1 MSIKRNGS
9 EFIKLFALKAGIGKT
24 EAKLFIHA
32 LSETVTE
39 VAISEGKSSIS
50 GFGRFTIKEVAD
62 REGTQPGT
70 GERIIIPAHKRIYF
84 TPYER
89 LANLVNKK
97 NIINKNEDLSNKP
110 SNSIDTATL
119 LSTSNNL
126 QISDEL
132 NQIPISTESNTVKNK
147 EMEKNNDSFSEDLDA
162 IKSQKK
168 ANIDEVKIP
177 KLSTTPANDPETND
191 VQLENSEKNALLDE
205 LELLILQKK
214 KHMMSGSLDIRVDDE
229 DFTEQ
234 NAPNQEEEKEN
245 VFPNNTTSVDRISA
259 IDPKP
264 PQITKEIALPN
275 IESSINPKKYIPVEE
290 DLLKDFIGSM
300 DELKTAIKNISTK
313 SDRIKPTSNDTVS
326 IDKKIFI
333 SSCLIS
339 VLVIFISGF
348 WIGSTVDRI
357 FGRGSADSMSTS
369 NQQSIQTKLT
379 GNTQEQPIQ
388 TNTIDG
394 TELIPDATQSAN
406 RLNTNT
412 SKNLSNL
419 TTSSSTSSGL
429 STTRIVRFRS
439 EIGLY
444 NMAKEIYGNPRL
456 WVLLFEENFSTN
468 QNPDDIAEGT
478 PLTIPDVAAPGSFSE
493 LEKERLRIALLHV
506 AQAYENAGKRDL
518 AQSYRSASVYYPNT
532 M

>member
-191 VQLENSEKNALLDE
+191 LQLENSEKNALLDE

-229 DFTEQ
+229 DFTQQ

-275 IESSINPKKYIPVEE
+275 IESSINPRKYIPVEE

-357 FGRGSADSMSTS
+357 FGRGSADSMITS
-369 NQQSIQTKLT
+369 NKQSIQTKLT

-394 TELIPDATQSAN
+394 TELIPDATQSTN

-419 TTSSSTSSGL
+419 TTSSSTSTGL

-506 AQAYENAGKRDL
+506 AQAYENTGKRDL

>member
-234 NAPNQEEEKEN
+234 NAPNQKEEKEN

-313 SDRIKPTSNDTVS
+313 SDRIKPTSNDTIS

-357 FGRGSADSMSTS
+357 FGRGSADSMITS

-394 TELIPDATQSAN
+394 TELIPDATQSTN

-419 TTSSSTSSGL
+419 TTSSSTSTGL

-456 WVLLFEENFSTN
+456 WVLLFEENFNTN
-468 QNPDDIAEGT
+468 QNPDDIADGT
-478 PLTIPDVAAPGSFSE
+478 PLTIPVIATPNSLNR

-518 AQSYRSASVYYPNT
+518 ARNYRSATLYYLNT

>member
-9 EFIKLFALKAGIGKT
+9 EFIELFALKAGIGNT

-84 TPYER
+84 TPYKR
-89 LANLVNKK
+89 LADLVNNKNITKK
-97 NIINKNEDLSNKP
+97 NEELNSKLKNN
-110 SNSIDTATL
+110 IDTATL
-119 LSTSNNL
+119 LSTSDNL

-132 NQIPISTESNTVKNK
+132 NKIPISTESNTVTNK
-147 EMEKNNDSFSEDLDA
+147 EMEKNNDSFSEDLGG
-162 IKSQKK
+162 IKSQEK
-168 ANIDEVKIP
+168 AKTVEFKIP
-177 KLSTTPANDPETND
+177 KLSMTPANDLETND
-191 VQLENSEKNALLDE
+191 VQLENSEKTALLDE

-229 DFTEQ
+229 DFIEQ

-245 VFPNNTTSVDRISA
+245 VFPNNITSVDRTSA

-264 PQITKEIALPN
+264 LKITKESSLPN

-290 DLLKDFIGSM
+290 DLLRDFIESM
-300 DELKTAIKNISTK
+300 DELRTAIKNISAK
-313 SDRIKPTSNDTVS
+313 SDRIKPISNDTIS
-326 IDKKIFI
+326 IDKKILI
-333 SSCLIS
+333 SSSLIS
-339 VLVIFISGF
+339 VLVFFISGF
-348 WIGSTVDRI
+348 LIGSTVDRLI
-357 FGRGSADSMSTS
+357 GRGSTDSISTS

-388 TNTIDG
+388 TNAIDR
-394 TELIPDATQSAN
+394 TELTPDATQSTN
-406 RLNTNT
+406 RSNTNT
-412 SKNLSNL
+412 SKNLSKL
-419 TTSSSTSSGL
+419 SASSSTSLGL
-429 STTRIVRFRS
+429 STTRSVRFRS

-478 PLTIPDVAAPGSFSE
+478 PLTIPNVAAPGSFSE

>member
-110 SNSIDTATL
+110 SNSIDTVTL

-205 LELLILQKK
+205 LEFLILQKK

-394 TELIPDATQSAN
+394 TELIPDATQSTN
-406 RLNTNT
+406 RSNTNT

>member
-1 MSIKRNGS
+1 MKRNGS
-9 EFIKLFALKAGIGKT
+9 EFVELFALKAGIGNT

-62 REGTQPGT
+62 REGIQPGT

-84 TPYER
+84 TPYKR
-89 LANLVNKK
+89 LANLVNSK
-97 NIINKNEDLSNKP
+97 NITNKKEDLNNKP
-110 SNSIDTATL
+110 RNSIDTATQ
-119 LSTSNNL
+119 LSTSNHL

-132 NQIPISTESNTVKNK
+132 NQIPISTESNKVKNK
-147 EMEKNNDSFSEDLDA
+147 EMEKNNDSFSEDLDG
-162 IKSQKK
+162 IKSQEKDK
-168 ANIDEVKIP
+168 TDEFKIP
-177 KLSTTPANDPETND
+177 KLSTTPAND
-191 VQLENSEKNALLDE
+191 VQLENSEKTALLDE

-229 DFTEQ
+229 DLTEQ

-245 VFPNNTTSVDRISA
+245 VYPNNITSVDRTSA

-264 PQITKEIALPN
+264 PQITKEITLPN
-275 IESSINPKKYIPVEE
+275 IESAINPKKYIPVEE

-313 SDRIKPTSNDTVS
+313 SDRIKPTSNDTIN

-333 SSCLIS
+333 SSSLIS
-339 VLVIFISGF
+339 VLVIFVSGF
-348 WIGSTVDRI
+348 LIGSTVDRL
-357 FGRGSADSMSTS
+357 FGRGSTDSMSTS

-388 TNTIDG
+388 TNTIDR
-394 TELIPDATQSAN
+394 TELTPDATQSTN
-406 RLNTNT
+406 RSNTNT
-412 SKNLSNL
+412 SKNLGNLSASN
-419 TTSSSTSSGL
+419 STSSGL

-478 PLTIPDVAAPGSFSE
+478 PLTIPDVATPGSFSE

-518 AQSYRSASVYYPNT
+518 AQSYRSASVYYPNN

>member
-9 EFIKLFALKAGIGKT
+9 EFIELFALKAGIGNT

-313 SDRIKPTSNDTVS
+313 SDRIKPTSNDTIS

-394 TELIPDATQSAN
+394 TELIPDATQSTN
-406 RLNTNT
+406 RSNTNT

>member
-9 EFIKLFALKAGIGKT
+9 EFIELFALKAGIGNT

-84 TPYER
+84 SPYKR
-89 LANLVNKK
+89 LADLVNKK
-97 NIINKNEDLSNKP
+97 NEELNNKP
-110 SNSIDTATL
+110 RNSIDTATL
-119 LSTSNNL
+119 LSTSDNL

-132 NQIPISTESNTVKNK
+132 NKIPISTESNTVKNK
-147 EMEKNNDSFSEDLDA
+147 EMEKNNDSFSEDLDG
-162 IKSQKK
+162 IKSQEK
-168 ANIDEVKIP
+168 AKTVEFKIP
-177 KLSTTPANDPETND
+177 KLSTTPANDLETND
-191 VQLENSEKNALLDE
+191 VQLENSEKTDLLDE

-214 KHMMSGSLDIRVDDE
+214 KHLMSGSLDIRIDDE

-245 VFPNNTTSVDRISA
+245 VFPNNITSVDRTSA

-264 PQITKEIALPN
+264 PQITKESTLPN

-300 DELKTAIKNISTK
+300 DELKTAIKNISAK
-313 SDRIKPTSNDTVS
+313 SDRIKPTSNNTIS
-326 IDKKIFI
+326 IDKKILI
-333 SSCLIS
+333 SSSLIG
-339 VLVIFISGF
+339 VLVIFVSGF
-348 WIGSTVDRI
+348 LIGSTVDRL
-357 FGRGSADSMSTS
+357 FGRGSTDSVSTLS
-369 NQQSIQTKLT
+369 QQSIQTKLT
-379 GNTQEQPIQ
+379 GNTQEQPMQ
-388 TNTIDG
+388 TNTIDR
-394 TELIPDATQSAN
+394 TELTPDATQSTN
-406 RLNTNT
+406 RSNTNT
-412 SKNLSNL
+412 SKDLSNL
-419 TTSSSTSSGL
+419 TASSSTSSRL
-429 STTRIVRFRS
+429 STSRSVRFRS

>member
-1 MSIKRNGS
+1 MKRNGS
-9 EFIKLFALKAGIGKT
+9 EFVELFALKAGIGNT

-62 REGTQPGT
+62 REGIQPGT

-84 TPYER
+84 TPYKR
-89 LANLVNKK
+89 LANLVNNK
-97 NIINKNEDLSNKP
+97 NITNKKEDLNNKP
-110 SNSIDTATL
+110 RNSIDTATQ

-132 NQIPISTESNTVKNK
+132 NQIPISNESNKVKNK
-147 EMEKNNDSFSEDLDA
+147 EMEKNNDSFSEDLDG
-162 IKSQKK
+162 IKSQEKDK
-168 ANIDEVKIP
+168 TDEFKIP
-177 KLSTTPANDPETND
+177 KLSTTPAND
-191 VQLENSEKNALLDE
+191 VQLENSEKTALLDE

-229 DFTEQ
+229 DLTEQ

-245 VFPNNTTSVDRISA
+245 VYPNNITSVDRTSA

-264 PQITKEIALPN
+264 PQITKEITLPN
-275 IESSINPKKYIPVEE
+275 IESAINPKKYIPVEE

-313 SDRIKPTSNDTVS
+313 SDRIKPTSNDTIN

-333 SSCLIS
+333 SSSLIS
-339 VLVIFISGF
+339 VLVIFVSGF
-348 WIGSTVDRI
+348 LIGSTVDRL
-357 FGRGSADSMSTS
+357 FGRGSTDSMSTS

-388 TNTIDG
+388 TNTIDR
-394 TELIPDATQSAN
+394 TELTPDATQSTN
-406 RLNTNT
+406 RSNTNT
-412 SKNLSNL
+412 SKNLGNLSASN
-419 TTSSSTSSGL
+419 STSSGL

-456 WVLLFEENFSTN
+456 WVLLFEENFNTN

-478 PLTIPDVAAPGSFSE
+478 PLTIPDVATPGSFSE

-518 AQSYRSASVYYPNT
+518 AQSYRSASVYYPNN

>member
-1 MSIKRNGS
+1 MSMKRNGS
-9 EFIKLFALKAGIGKT
+9 EFVELFALKAGIGNT

-62 REGTQPGT
+62 REGIQPGT

-84 TPYER
+84 TPYKR
-89 LANLVNKK
+89 LANLVNSK
-97 NIINKNEDLSNKP
+97 NITNKKEDLNNKP
-110 SNSIDTATL
+110 RNSIDTATQ
-119 LSTSNNL
+119 LSTSNHL

-132 NQIPISTESNTVKNK
+132 NQIPISTESNKVKNK
-147 EMEKNNDSFSEDLDA
+147 EMEKNNDSFSEDLDG
-162 IKSQKK
+162 IKSQEKDK
-168 ANIDEVKIP
+168 TDEFKIP
-177 KLSTTPANDPETND
+177 KLSTTPAND
-191 VQLENSEKNALLDE
+191 VQLENSEKTALLDE

-229 DFTEQ
+229 DLTEQ

-245 VFPNNTTSVDRISA
+245 VYPNNITSVDRTSA

-264 PQITKEIALPN
+264 PQITKEITLPN
-275 IESSINPKKYIPVEE
+275 IESAINPKKYIPVEE

-300 DELKTAIKNISTK
+300 DELKTVIKNISTK
-313 SDRIKPTSNDTVS
+313 SDRIKPTSNDTIN

-333 SSCLIS
+333 SSSLIS
-339 VLVIFISGF
+339 VLVIFVSGF
-348 WIGSTVDRI
+348 LIGSTVDRL
-357 FGRGSADSMSTS
+357 FGRGSTDSMSTS

-388 TNTIDG
+388 TNTIDR
-394 TELIPDATQSAN
+394 TELTPDATQSTN
-406 RLNTNT
+406 RSNTNT
-412 SKNLSNL
+412 SKNLGNLSASN
-419 TTSSSTSSGL
+419 STSSGL

-478 PLTIPDVAAPGSFSE
+478 PLTIPDVATPGSFSE

-518 AQSYRSASVYYPNT
+518 AQSYRSASVYYPNN

>member
-264 PQITKEIALPN
+264 PQVTKEFALPN

-313 SDRIKPTSNDTVS
+313 SDRIKPTSKDTIS

-357 FGRGSADSMSTS
+357 FGRGSADSMNTS

-394 TELIPDATQSAN
+394 TELIPDATQSTN
-406 RLNTNT
+406 RSNTNT

-444 NMAKEIYGNPRL
+444 NMAKEIYDNPRL

>member
-9 EFIKLFALKAGIGKT
+9 EFIELFALKAGIGNT

-39 VAISEGKSSIS
+39 VAISEGKSSLS

-84 TPYER
+84 TAYKR
-89 LANLVNKK
+89 LADLVNKK
-97 NIINKNEDLSNKP
+97 NEELNNKP
-110 SNSIDTATL
+110 RNSIDTATL
-119 LSTSNNL
+119 LSTSDNL
-126 QISDEL
+126 QITDEL
-132 NQIPISTESNTVKNK
+132 NNIPISTESNTVKNK
-147 EMEKNNDSFSEDLDA
+147 EMEKNNDSFSEDLDG
-162 IKSQKK
+162 IKSQEK
-168 ANIDEVKIP
+168 AKTVEFKIP
-177 KLSTTPANDPETND
+177 KLSTTPANDLETND
-191 VQLENSEKNALLDE
+191 VQLENSEKTDLLDE

-214 KHMMSGSLDIRVDDE
+214 KHLMSGSLDIRVDDE

-245 VFPNNTTSVDRISA
+245 VFPNNITSVDRTSS
-259 IDPKP
+259 IDSKP
-264 PQITKEIALPN
+264 PQITKESTLPN

-300 DELKTAIKNISTK
+300 DELKTAIKNISAK
-313 SDRIKPTSNDTVS
+313 SNRIKPISNNTIS
-326 IDKKIFI
+326 IDKKILI
-333 SSCLIS
+333 SSSLIG
-339 VLVIFISGF
+339 VLVIFVSGF
-348 WIGSTVDRI
+348 LIGSTVDRL
-357 FGRGSADSMSTS
+357 FGRGSTDSMSTS
-369 NQQSIQTKLT
+369 SQQSIQTKLT
-379 GNTQEQPIQ
+379 GNTQEQTIQ
-388 TNTIDG
+388 TNTIDR
-394 TELIPDATQSAN
+394 TELTLDATQSTN
-406 RLNTNT
+406 RSNTNS
-412 SKNLSNL
+412 SKNLSNI
-419 TTSSSTSSGL
+419 TASSSTSSRL
-429 STTRIVRFRS
+429 STTRSVRFRS

>member
-1 MSIKRNGS
+1 MSMKRNGS
-9 EFIKLFALKAGIGKT
+9 EFVELFALKAGIGNT

-62 REGTQPGT
+62 REGIQPGT

-84 TPYER
+84 TPYKR
-89 LANLVNKK
+89 LANLVNSK
-97 NIINKNEDLSNKP
+97 NITNKKEDLNNKP
-110 SNSIDTATL
+110 RNSIDTATQ
-119 LSTSNNL
+119 LSTSNHL

-132 NQIPISTESNTVKNK
+132 NQIPISTESNKVKNK
-147 EMEKNNDSFSEDLDA
+147 EMEKNNDSFSEDLDG
-162 IKSQKK
+162 IKSQEKDK
-168 ANIDEVKIP
+168 TDEFKIP
-177 KLSTTPANDPETND
+177 KLSTTPAND
-191 VQLENSEKNALLDE
+191 VQLENSEKTALLDE

-229 DFTEQ
+229 DLTEQ

-245 VFPNNTTSVDRISA
+245 VYPNNITSVDRTSA

-264 PQITKEIALPN
+264 PQITKEITLPN
-275 IESSINPKKYIPVEE
+275 IESAINPKKYIPVEE

-313 SDRIKPTSNDTVS
+313 SDRIKPTSNDTIN

-333 SSCLIS
+333 SSSLIS
-339 VLVIFISGF
+339 VLVIFVSGF
-348 WIGSTVDRI
+348 LIGSTVDRL
-357 FGRGSADSMSTS
+357 FGRGSTDSMSTS

-388 TNTIDG
+388 TNTIDR
-394 TELIPDATQSAN
+394 TELTPDATQSTN
-406 RLNTNT
+406 RSNTNT
-412 SKNLSNL
+412 SKNLGNLSASN
-419 TTSSSTSSGL
+419 STSSGL

-478 PLTIPDVAAPGSFSE
+478 PLTIPDVATPGSFSE

-518 AQSYRSASVYYPNT
+518 AQSYRSASVYYPNN

>member
-119 LSTSNNL
+119 LSTSKNL

-214 KHMMSGSLDIRVDDE
+214 KYMMSGSLDIRVDDE

-264 PQITKEIALPN
+264 PQITKEIALTN

-313 SDRIKPTSNDTVS
+313 SDRIKPTSNDTIS

-394 TELIPDATQSAN
+394 TELIPDATQSTN
-406 RLNTNT
+406 RSNTNT

>member
-264 PQITKEIALPN
+264 PQVTKEFALPN

-313 SDRIKPTSNDTVS
+313 SDRIKPTSKDTIS

-357 FGRGSADSMSTS
+357 FGRGSADSMNTS

-394 TELIPDATQSAN
+394 TELIPDATQSTN
-406 RLNTNT
+406 RSNTNT

>member
-264 PQITKEIALPN
+264 PQVTKEFALPN

-313 SDRIKPTSNDTVS
+313 SDRIKPTSKDTIS

-394 TELIPDATQSAN
+394 TELIPDATQSTN
-406 RLNTNT
+406 RSNTNT

-478 PLTIPDVAAPGSFSE
+478 PLTIPDVAAPGSLSE

>member
-9 EFIKLFALKAGIGKT
+9 EFIELFALKAGIGNT

-39 VAISEGKSSIS
+39 VAISEGKSSLS

-84 TPYER
+84 TPYKR
-89 LANLVNKK
+89 LADLVNKK
-97 NIINKNEDLSNKP
+97 NEELNNKP
-110 SNSIDTATL
+110 RNSIDTATL
-119 LSTSNNL
+119 LSTSDNL

-132 NQIPISTESNTVKNK
+132 NNIPISTESNTVKNK
-147 EMEKNNDSFSEDLDA
+147 EMEKNNDSFSEDLDG
-162 IKSQKK
+162 IKSQEK
-168 ANIDEVKIP
+168 AKTVEFKIP
-177 KLSTTPANDPETND
+177 KLSTTPANDHETNN
-191 VQLENSEKNALLDE
+191 VRLENSEKNDLLDE

-214 KHMMSGSLDIRVDDE
+214 KHLMSGSLDIRVDDE

-245 VFPNNTTSVDRISA
+245 VSPNNITSVDRTSS
-259 IDPKP
+259 IDSKP
-264 PQITKEIALPN
+264 PQITKESTLPN

-300 DELKTAIKNISTK
+300 DELKTAIKNISAK
-313 SDRIKPTSNDTVS
+313 SNRIKPISNNTIS
-326 IDKKIFI
+326 IDKKILI
-333 SSCLIS
+333 SSSLIG
-339 VLVIFISGF
+339 VLVIFVSGF
-348 WIGSTVDRI
+348 LIGSTVDRL
-357 FGRGSADSMSTS
+357 FGRGSTDSMSTS
-369 NQQSIQTKLT
+369 SQQSIQTKLT

-388 TNTIDG
+388 TNTIDR
-394 TELIPDATQSAN
+394 TELTPDATQSTN
-406 RLNTNT
+406 RSNTNT

-419 TTSSSTSSGL
+419 TTSSSTSSRL
-429 STTRIVRFRS
+429 STSRSVRFRS

>member
-300 DELKTAIKNISTK
+300 DELKTAIKNLSTK

-394 TELIPDATQSAN
+394 TELIPDATQSTN
-406 RLNTNT
+406 RSNTNT

>member
-264 PQITKEIALPN
+264 PQVTKEIALPN

-313 SDRIKPTSNDTVS
+313 SDRIKPTSKDTIS

-394 TELIPDATQSAN
+394 TELIPDATQSTN
-406 RLNTNT
+406 RSNTNT

>member
-39 VAISEGKSSIS
+39 VAISQGKSSIS

-264 PQITKEIALPN
+264 PQVTKEIALPN

-313 SDRIKPTSNDTVS
+313 SDRIKPTSKDTIS

-394 TELIPDATQSAN
+394 TELIPDATQSTN
-406 RLNTNT
+406 RSNTNT

>member
-9 EFIKLFALKAGIGKT
+9 EFIELFALKAGIGNT

-39 VAISEGKSSIS
+39 VAISEGKSSLS

-84 TPYER
+84 TPYKR
-89 LANLVNKK
+89 LADLVNKK
-97 NIINKNEDLSNKP
+97 NEELNNKP
-110 SNSIDTATL
+110 RNSIDTATL
-119 LSTSNNL
+119 LSTSDNL

-132 NQIPISTESNTVKNK
+132 NNIPISTESNTVKNK
-147 EMEKNNDSFSEDLDA
+147 EMEKNNDSFSEDLDG
-162 IKSQKK
+162 IKSQEK
-168 ANIDEVKIP
+168 AKTVEFKIP
-177 KLSTTPANDPETND
+177 KLSTSPANDLEIND
-191 VQLENSEKNALLDE
+191 AQLENSEKTDLLDE

-214 KHMMSGSLDIRVDDE
+214 KHLMSGSLDIRVDDE

-245 VFPNNTTSVDRISA
+245 VFPNNITSVYRTSS
-259 IDPKP
+259 IDSKP
-264 PQITKEIALPN
+264 PQITKERTLTN

-300 DELKTAIKNISTK
+300 DELKTAIKNISAK
-313 SDRIKPTSNDTVS
+313 SNRIKPISNNTIS
-326 IDKKIFI
+326 IDKKILI
-333 SSCLIS
+333 SSSLIG
-339 VLVIFISGF
+339 VLVIFVSGF
-348 WIGSTVDRI
+348 LIGSTVDRL
-357 FGRGSADSMSTS
+357 FGRGSTDSMSTS
-369 NQQSIQTKLT
+369 SQQSIQTKLT

-388 TNTIDG
+388 TNTIDRTG
-394 TELIPDATQSAN
+394 LTPDATQSTN
-406 RLNTNT
+406 RSNTNT

-419 TTSSSTSSGL
+419 TTSSSTSSRL
-429 STTRIVRFRS
+429 STSRSVRFMS

-444 NMAKEIYGNPRL
+444 NMAQEIYGNPRL
-456 WVLLFEENFSTN
+456 WVLLFEENFSTS
-468 QNPDDIAEGT
+468 QNPDDIADGT
-478 PLTIPDVAAPGSFSE
+478 TLTVPNVATPGSFSE
-493 LEKERLRIALLHV
+493 LERERLRIALLHV

>member
-394 TELIPDATQSAN
+394 TELIPDATQSTN
-406 RLNTNT
+406 RSNTNT

>member
-32 LSETVTE
+32 LSEIVTE
-39 VAISEGKSSIS
+39 VSISEGKSSIS

-234 NAPNQEEEKEN
+234 YAPNQEEEKEN

-313 SDRIKPTSNDTVS
+313 SDRIKPTSNDTIS

-394 TELIPDATQSAN
+394 TELIPDATQSTN
-406 RLNTNT
+406 RSNTNT

>member
-97 NIINKNEDLSNKP
+97 NVINKNEDLSNKP

-264 PQITKEIALPN
+264 PQVTKEIALPN

-313 SDRIKPTSNDTVS
+313 SDRIKPTSKDTIS

-394 TELIPDATQSAN
+394 TELIPDATQNTN
-406 RLNTNT
+406 RSNTNT

-444 NMAKEIYGNPRL
+444 NMSKEIYGNPRL

>member
-191 VQLENSEKNALLDE
+191 MQLENSEKNALLDE

-245 VFPNNTTSVDRISA
+245 VFPNNPTSVDRISA

-264 PQITKEIALPN
+264 PQVTKEIALPN

-394 TELIPDATQSAN
+394 TELIPDATQSTN
-406 RLNTNT
+406 KLNTNT

-478 PLTIPDVAAPGSFSE
+478 PLTIPDVAAPGSFSK

>member
-313 SDRIKPTSNDTVS
+313 SDRIKPTSNDTIS

-394 TELIPDATQSAN
+394 TELIPDATQSTN
-406 RLNTNT
+406 RSNTNT